1 MSLLGDR
8 MEKGRIPFLSRRKR
22 GGGESRVWTAV
33 VRRVMRRPAVA
44 IVVAG
49 GALIALAIPAF
60 GMNVKTTGIN
70 DLPSGLSTI
79 QTYERIQDLYPT
91 EHPPAELV
99 VQADDVRSPEV
110 TAAIDEVVSKA
121 QAEGVAVG
129 GPEVRV
135 NDQATIASVSLP
147 LAGDGENDR
156 SKDALSSLRSDLIPA
171 AFAGTGA
178 QVDVAGDTAS
188 SVDWQDSLREHLP
201 LVFGFVLSLAFL
213 LLLVTFRS
221 VVVPITSIA
230 LNLLSVGAAY
240 GLLVLVFQEG
250 LGQSLIGA
258 DTNGVTSWLPLFLF
272 VVLFGLSMDYHV
284 FILSRIK
291 ELVDRGMP
299 TDKAIERGIGTTA
312 GTVTSAAIVMVAV
325 FSIFATLS
333 FIDFKQMGVGLA
345 AAILID
351 ATVIRG
357 VLLPAT
363 MKLLGERN
371 WYLPSWL
378 GWLPKRRL
386 GDHSAAPT
394 PPAVP
399 EPARA

>member
-1 MSLLGDR
+1 MMSLLGDR
-8 MEKGRIPFLSRRKR
+8 VEKGRIPFLSRRKR
-22 GGGESRVWTAV
+22 GGRESRVWTAV
-33 VRRVMRRPAVA
+33 VRGVMRRPAVA
-44 IVVAG
+44 TVVAG
-49 GALIALAIPAF
+49 AALIALAIPAF
-60 GMNVKTTGIN
+60 GMNVKATGIN
-70 DLPSGLSTI
+70 DLPSDLSTI
-79 QTYERIQDLYPT
+79 QAYERIQDTYPS

-99 VQADDVRSPEV
+99 IQADDVRSPRV
-110 TAAIDEVVSKA
+110 TAAIDEVASTA
-121 QAEGVAVG
+121 RSEGVAVG
-129 GPEVRV
+129 GPEIRV
-135 NDQATIASVSLP
+135 NDQATVAEVSLP
-147 LAGDGENDR
+147 LAGDGENER
-156 SKDALSSLRSDLIPA
+156 SKDALSSLRGDLIPA
-171 AFAGTGA
+171 AFGGTGA

-201 LVFGFVLSLAFL
+201 LVFGFVLTLAFL
-213 LLLVTFRS
+213 LLLFTFRS
-221 VVVPITSIA
+221 VVVPITSIV

-258 DTNGVTSWLPLFLF
+258 DSSGVTSWLPLFLF

-299 TDKAIERGIGTTA
+299 TDQAVERGIGTTA
-312 GTVTSAAIVMVAV
+312 GTVTSAALVMVAV

-378 GWLPKRRL
+378 DWLPRRR
-386 GDHSAAPT
+386 HAVTTREP
-394 PPAVP
+394 VP